1 MQKLARNDKEQG
13 YILPMK
19 CQNHNQ
25 VEGALE
31 VKEVN
36 KIGKDRPRVGK
47 EPWKR
52 ALLKYEP
59 QPVAQNSY
67 LFDLFMKRSCFFS
80 LKTGQQVSQIFAL
93 SSSHL
98 YF

>member
-1 MQKLARNDKEQG
+1 MQKLAKNDKEQG
-13 YILPMK
+13 NILPK
-19 CQNHNQ
+19 NCQNHNQ
-25 VEGALE
+25 VEDALE

-67 LFDLFMKRSCFFS
+67 LFDLFEKCALAFFR
-80 LKTGQQVSQIFAL
+80 
-93 SSSHL
+93 
-98 YF
+98 

>member
-25 VEGALE
+25 VEDALE

-52 ALLKYEP
+52 ALLRNEP
-59 QPVAQNSY
+59 RLVAQNSF
-67 LFDLFMKRSCFFS
+67 LFDLFEKCALVFFR
-80 LKTGQQVSQIFAL
+80 
-93 SSSHL
+93 
-98 YF
+98 